1 MFGTVDFSLN
11 FNGLQVKHAPLQN
24 LAKKKNFL
32 QIGIGGEWAFICIEF
47 N

>member
-24 LAKKKNFL
+24 LAKKKKTVYRL
-32 QIGIGGEWAFICIEF
+32 ALGESEHLFV
-47 N
+47 